1 MADFEKAIPII
12 LKWEGGYVNHPSDPG
27 GATNRGIIFTLYKQ
41 YCLAMGLSPTIEGL
55 KNLTENQAKFIYQ
68 ENFWNRMKG
77 DLIKDQQLANII
89 FDGYVN
95 MGGRT
100 LKMWQQCAGVD
111 IDGVIGPNTL
121 AVTNMASGRVLFDCI
136 KDRRTMYYK
145 DLAERKPSMKVF
157 LKGWLNRI
165 NSFTYQVEGPIGQ

>member
-12 LKWEGGYVNHPSDPG
+12 LKWEGGYVNNPADPG

-41 YCLAMGLSPTIEGL
+41 YCLSLGLLPTIEGL
-55 KNLTENQAKFIYQ
+55 KNLTEDQAKFIYR

-77 DLIKDQQLANII
+77 DDIKDQQLANII

-111 IDGVIGPNTL
+111 IDGVVGHNTI

-136 KDRRTMYYK
+136 KDRRVMYYNE
-145 DLAERKPSMKVF
+145 LAERKPSMKVF

-165 NSFTYQVEGPIGQ
+165 NSFTYVA